1 VTSIGWIASV
11 VQEAEASQE
20 RINHLLLQKSDI
32 QNTNFS
38 TYDLAGEIEFKNVS
52 FIYPTTGI
60 KALDNVS
67 FKIQRGQ
74 KLAIMGKTASGKTTI
89 AELLM
94 RMFDVT
100 SGEIHID
107 GKNIKDHNLEMI
119 RTRIGY
125 VPQDV
130 FLFSDTI
137 SANIAF
143 GNTEYTKEK
152 IEKYASYA
160 SVYEDI
166 IKLPKGFETLVGERG
181 VTLSGGQKQRIS
193 IARAFM
199 KNPDI
204 VLLDDALSAVDT
216 TTEQNILSYFQK
228 ALMDRT
234 AVIVS
239 HRANNLLNYDKII
252 VLENGRI
259 KEEGTHDELISAD
272 GFYSSVYQQQMMQ
285 IM

>member
-1 VTSIGWIASV
+1 MATNSLVKFAG
-11 VQEAEASQE
+11 VQ
-20 RINHLLLQKSDI
+20 K
-32 QNTNFS
+32 
-38 TYDLAGEIEFKNVS
+38 TYDGIALVVRDLNLNIQSGEFLS
-52 FIYPTTGI
+52 LLGPSG
-60 KALDNVS
+60 
-67 FKIQRGQ
+67 
-74 KLAIMGKTASGKTTI
+74 SGKTTI

-100 SGEIHID
+100 EGQILVD
-107 GKNIKDHNLEMI
+107 GKNIKEHNIEMI
-119 RTRIGY
+119 RSKIGY

-137 SANIAF
+137 SANISF
-143 GNTEYTKEK
+143 GITDYDKK
-152 IEKYASYA
+152 DIEKYATYA
-160 SVYEDI
+160 SVYDDI
-166 IKLPKGFETLVGERG
+166 VKLPNGFETLVGERG

-228 ALMDRT
+228 ALSDKT
-234 AVIVS
+234 SIIIS

-252 VLENGRI
+252 VLENGQI
-259 KEEGTHDELISAD
+259 VEEGTHDDLISTD
-272 GFYSSVYQQQMMQ
+272 GFYNSVYQQQMMQ